1 LGYKLDS
8 PWTYFLFTIIFS
20 WSIWGILSL
29 QSDKPDFT
37 PYGLLFYL
45 GGIAPFLSS
54 VTLTYLSQGNSET
67 VNLVKKTLNF
77 TSITLK
83 GLLIILAL
91 STLSNILSVLITKP
105 PNTPLIA
112 MDLSLGTTI
121 PWFTFLF
128 IVSIIEETGWRGYAL
143 PRLLAQYNPQISS
156 IILGVVWATWHVPL
170 FLITGTWQHG
180 LGFMT
185 PKFISYMLQLIPRTY
200 IMTWVYIHT
209 GNNPASAV
217 LYHQLTNM
225 TGELLDVTMRADL
238 TRFAIE
244 IILSTILYI
253 I

>member
-1 LGYKLDS
+1 LDS
-8 PWTYFLFTIIFS
+8 PWTYFLFTIIVS

-170 FLITGTWQHG
+170 FLITGT
-180 LGFMT
+180 
-185 PKFISYMLQLIPRTY
+185 
-200 IMTWVYIHT
+200 
-209 GNNPASAV
+209 
-217 LYHQLTNM
+217 
-225 TGELLDVTMRADL
+225 
-238 TRFAIE
+238 
-244 IILSTILYI
+244 
-253 I
+253 